1 MTDLILLGFGL
12 FTFICGYLLGS
23 DKLAKFL
30 GLEDKNDK

>member
-1 MTDLILLGFGL
+1 MTDLIFLGFGL

-23 DKLAKFL
+23 DKLVKIL